1 MSIHQAPPTEWVPLT
16 DAIAD
21 QLHVKY
27 LLWIEDLTEIR
38 RRMESLRDVHRVG
51 WKPPAE
57 LQERLDDLNER
68 DELYAAQHMATARA
82 FLDAAERDVEATRQ
96 ERTNR
101 RLELIAVLVQLR
113 HAWENGWQTV
123 DEWTPEERS
132 ELMWLIHCNPE
143 LKTLFNTSAQNVV
156 YFYQKLERLRAK
168 LDREAPPLAGSNP
181 YRKSTGSN
189 PYRKPAFN
197 PYRRKKH

>member
-1 MSIHQAPPTEWVPLT
+1 MSIHWTPVT
-16 DAIAD
+16 DQVYD
-21 QLHVKY
+21 HLHAKY

-38 RRMESLRDVHRVG
+38 RRMDYLRDQHRVG

-57 LQERLDDLNER
+57 LQQRLDDLNER
-68 DELYAAQHMATARA
+68 DELYAAKHMATARA

-101 RLELIAVLVQLR
+101 RLELIGVLCQLR
-113 HAWENGWQTV
+113 HAWENGWQKE
-123 DEWTPEERS
+123 DEWTADERS
-132 ELMWLIHCNPE
+132 ELIWLIYCNPE
-143 LKTLFNTSAQNVV
+143 LKNLYRIAEQNTL
-156 YFYQKLERLRAK
+156 YFFEKYQRLRDK
-168 LDREAPPLAGSNP
+168 LCREAPSIDSRNP
-181 YRKSTGSN
+181 YRKATGGN